1 MGEAAEFLEQAIAS
15 STPKCIRW
23 PYAKDGGGSPHVY
36 YKGRV
41 VGANR
46 VACEAVH
53 GPPPPGKNDAA
64 RICGE
69 KLCVNPL
76 HLEWRSRRGS
86 VSLKL
91 MTGRNNR
98 GEKHPDAL
106 LKPEQVREIRRLMG
120 PSGRGR
126 YDACAEELGIR
137 FGVAAHTIYEIARR
151 NKWAWLAEE

>member
-1 MGEAAEFLEQAIAS
+1 MGEALEFYEQAI
-15 STPKCIRW
+15 STVSPKCLLW
-23 PYAKDGGGSPHVY
+23 PFAVDGSGSP
-36 YKGRV
+36 KMGWRGST
-41 VGANR
+41 VGVNR
-46 VACEAVH
+46 KVCETAH
-53 GPPPPGKNDAA
+53 GPPPAGKDDAA
-64 RICGE
+64 RICGN

-76 HLEWRSRRGS
+76 HLEWRSRKGS

-120 PSGRGR
+120 PPGRGR
-126 YDACAEELGIR
+126 YDACADELAIR